1 MAFRLFNLFLGT
13 DIYLSLFFDNL
24 STNINNYYDY
34 DQIYLK
40 KSLIS
45 SQAGDTI
52 GILKKSTGSLH
63 FLINGQDQ
71 GEAASNLP
79 SNVYGAVDI
88 YGAAVKVS
96 IISAPHIEQE
106 QDSGQ
111 LISKYSDF

>member
-1 MAFRLFNLFLGT
+1 M
-13 DIYLSLFFDNL
+13 
-24 STNINNYYDY
+24 
-34 DQIYLK
+34 
-40 KSLIS
+40 
-45 SQAGDTI
+45 
-52 GILKKSTGSLH
+52 KKSTGSLH

-111 LISKYSDF
+111 LISKYSDFLKI